1 MKKIFLLAL
10 CFYSGAIY
18 AVGETLRA
26 NIATYMVE
34 DGKVDSDRYF
44 IFYFNYFDLGP
55 KVDLICN
62 VMSITITNKNC
73 TQDTLGGKG
82 FWLKPEYS
90 DAVSN
95 GAENFSC
102 KYRKLNNDT
111 AELVVTEKETD
122 YQITHRLIQNV
133 KTGLLT
139 DYKGQLTKTSSIAK
153 KILTAE
159 YKPLI
164 SKSAF
169 SGGWELVELGCKKTS
184 LPALTPEITKK

>member
-10 CFYSGAIY
+10 CLYSGAIF
-18 AVGETLRA
+18 AVGETFRA

-82 FWLKPEYS
+82 FWLKPEFS
-90 DAVSN
+90 DAVRN
-95 GAENFSC
+95 GADNFSC

-184 LPALTPEITKK
+184 LPTLTPEITKK